1 MGEQIEKT
9 KVEVQR
15 KQDAEYAENSPAN
28 MIRLAISGGAGLDQ
42 VEKLIELQERWE
54 ANEAKKAYHKA
65 MSQFKEKPL
74 KIVKD
79 KHVKFATTKGGMD
92 YHHAS
97 LANVVETITTE
108 LGKHGLSA
116 SWKTQQNG
124 QIVVTCRIVHMMG
137 HSEET
142 TLSAGADNTGLK
154 NSIQAMG
161 STITYLQ
168 RYTLL
173 SALGLATHD
182 QDDDAKMAVP
192 VVTIDEKQLSQIC
205 DMVNGY
211 GVDLVKFLTYMR
223 VGSLEEIPKKDYQT
237 AINALK
243 LKEKE
248 SQ

>member
-1 MGEQIEKT
+1 MKSNTVLKKKETAIATSAG
-9 KVEVQR
+9 R
-15 KQDAEYAENSPAN
+15 SPAE
-28 MIRLAISGGAGLDQ
+28 MITMAVSGGADLDKL
-42 VEKLIELQERWE
+42 EKLLALQERWE
-54 ANEAKKAYHKA
+54 ANEAKKAYHQA
-65 MSQFKEKPL
+65 MSEFKEKPL

-79 KHVKFATTKGGMD
+79 KHVKFATQKGGMD

-116 SWKTQQNG
+116 SWRTQQNG
-124 QIVVTCRIVHMMG
+124 QIVVTCKVTHVKG

-142 TLSAGADNTGLK
+142 TLSADPDNTGLK

-182 QDDDAKMAVP
+182 QDNDGNAADEEA
-192 VVTIDEKQLSQIC
+192 IDEKQLSEIVDC
-205 DMVNGY
+205 INAY
-211 GVDLVKFLTYMR
+211 GVNEAQFLKYM
-223 VGSLEEIPKKDYQT
+223 GIESLESMPVKSFQKARTALEAKAKAKKQ
-237 AINALK
+237 
-243 LKEKE
+243 
-248 SQ
+248 